1 MKTLSGKAQAL
12 SSLLLYRASS
22 GSVDNEYFG
31 SILKQM
37 YRDKI
42 KNIHI
47 DPGALDNSF
56 AEVDLDRLVRRK
68 RFKRKS
74 DEFQRVLQQYVK
86 QTGQSSD
93 ETTVTIGD
101 IVTWWTDLTHQ
112 NKEEF
117 MVRINTKIAALVAE
131 QSDITV
137 LQNPGNDKTGA
148 AYKFGQDLLL
158 ILLSETPADKK
169 AALVNRLKDA
179 IVNAITTPDIVLPE
193 EILTLSCK
201 MIIGDTVPK
210 IEEAFSV
217 NPAAKVSLQKPLFGA
232 VIQTMA
238 KKYGWESGVPDDN
251 DAKLMTELKEK
262 GLFFNERTQSRALK
276 ELARRNVLLNI
287 DGALDGTLTN
297 DLAKIILGKRNKQ
310 NQTISEYVYE
320 PISPEADTEI
330 KNTIRELLFK
340 RRNEDGKPN
349 RNHQ

>member
-340 RRNEDGKPN
+340 RRNENGKPY
-349 RNHQ
+349 RNN